1 MDESKKRELVK
12 LMREEDLKQLSNNT
26 ADLGRRHYLPTRAG
40 ERYALVYSAP
50 EGAPAFF
57 NIHGGG
63 FVAGKPESDA
73 EFCDKLHQALNIW
86 VFNLDYRLAPET
98 VCPGD
103 KEDILDLLEA
113 IWERQEE
120 FPFDRKRMAIGGHS
134 AGGNIATT
142 VCRMLRDQGRFP
154 FLAQVLNCPPLDFH
168 TPANKKYFAEGA
180 VLPESAEI
188 FDACYRPTGMGAKDP
203 AISPLWQSPEE
214 LKGMPDALIISAEN
228 DSLREEAE
236 DYARTLMR
244 AGVEVTGKRFP
255 GKRHA
260 FACSDADGQK
270 YMIDYLKRKL
280 CGNTLSNDGL
290 ANR

>member
-1 MDESKKRELVK
+1 MEEAKKQALVK
-12 LMREEDLKQLSNNT
+12 QMREEDLKQLEINK
-26 ADLGRRHYLPTRAG
+26 ADLGQRYYLPTRAG
-40 ERYALVYSAP
+40 ERYILVYPASA
-50 EGAPAFF
+50 GAPAFF

-73 EFCDKLHQALNIW
+73 DFCDKLHRALDIW

-103 KEDILDLLEA
+103 KEDVLDLLEA

-142 VCRMLRDQGRFP
+142 VCRMLRDQGRAP
-154 FLAQVLNCPPLDFH
+154 FLAQVLDCPPLDFH
-168 TPANKKYFAEGA
+168 TPAKEKYFAEGA

-188 FDACYRPTGMGAKDP
+188 FDACYRPIGMDAKDP

-214 LKGMPDALIISAEN
+214 LTGMPDALVISAEN

-260 FACSDADGQK
+260 FACSDTEGQK

-280 CGNTLSNDGL
+280 FGVDGTGMMEG
-290 ANR
+290 

>member
-1 MDESKKRELVK
+1 MDESKKMALVK
-12 LMREEDLKQLSNNT
+12 QMREEDLKQIENIT
-26 ADLGRRHYLPTRAG
+26 ADLGQRYQMPTRSG
-40 ERYALVYSAP
+40 ERYVLVYPAS

-63 FVAGKPESDA
+63 FVAGKPELDA
-73 EFCDKLHQALNIW
+73 GFCDKLHRALDIW

-113 IWERQEE
+113 IWKQQDK
-120 FPFDRKRMAIGGHS
+120 FPFDRKKMAIGGHS

-142 VCRMLRDQGRFP
+142 VCRMLRDQGSSP

-180 VLPESAEI
+180 VLPESADI
-188 FDACYRPTGMGAKDP
+188 FDACYRPEGMSAKDP
-203 AISPLWQSPEE
+203 ALSPLWQPPEE
-214 LKGMPDALIISAEN
+214 LTGMPDALVISAEN

-260 FACSDADGQK
+260 FACSEADGQK

-280 CGNTLSNDGL
+280 CGNTQSND
-290 ANR
+290 

>member
-120 FPFDRKRMAIGGHS
+120 FPFDRKRMAIGG
-134 AGGNIATT
+134 IA
-142 VCRMLRDQGRFP
+142 QGATLPPQYAECCGIREDFP
-154 FLAQVLNCPPLDFH
+154 F
-168 TPANKKYFAEGA
+168 
-180 VLPESAEI
+180 
-188 FDACYRPTGMGAKDP
+188 
-203 AISPLWQSPEE
+203 W
-214 LKGMPDALIISAEN
+214 
-228 DSLREEAE
+228 LR
-236 DYARTLMR
+236 
-244 AGVEVTGKRFP
+244 F
-255 GKRHA
+255 
-260 FACSDADGQK
+260 
-270 YMIDYLKRKL
+270 
-280 CGNTLSNDGL
+280 
-290 ANR
+290 

>member
-1 MDESKKRELVK
+1 MEESKKMALVK
-12 LMREEDLKQLSNNT
+12 QMREEDLKQIEHNT
-26 ADLGRRHYLPTRAG
+26 ADLGQRYHLPTRSG
-40 ERYALVYSAP
+40 ERYVLVYPAP

-73 EFCDKLHQALNIW
+73 EFCDKLHKALNIW

-103 KEDILDLLEA
+103 KEDILDLLED
-113 IWERQEE
+113 IWKRQEE
-120 FPFDRKRMAIGGHS
+120 FPFDRKKMAIGGHS

-154 FLAQVLNCPPLDFH
+154 FLAQVLNCPPLDFY

-180 VLPESAEI
+180 VLPENAEI
-188 FDACYRPTGMGAKDP
+188 FDACYRPEGMNAKDS
-203 AISPLWQSPEE
+203 AISPLWQPPEE
-214 LKGMPDALIISAEN
+214 LTGMPDALVISAEN

-260 FACSDADGQK
+260 FACSEADGQK

-280 CGNTLSNDGL
+280 CGF
-290 ANR
+290 